1 MLRNIVLVLALLAL
15 VSGIA
20 VYSDNGVRSNRLI
33 KATST
38 EPQALGDIISSPTNE
53 ASVPSCHSD
62 TDKSIAP
69 GCCGNTDRPTIT
81 SCCGST

>member
-1 MLRNIVLVLALLAL
+1 MLRNTVLVLALLAL

-20 VYSDNGVRSNRLI
+20 AYSDNGVGSNRLA

-38 EPQALGDIISSPTNE
+38 EPQAFGETISIPSNE
-53 ASVPSCHSD
+53 AAIPSCCGG
-62 TDKSIAP
+62 TDEATVP
-69 GCCGNTDRPTIT
+69 RCGGSADRPTIQ